1 MPFHGRALSEA
12 ALGWGE
18 ANLLEGW
25 LRDQQLERSGRRRF
39 LLASGGL
46 GVFLLAAVSL
56 FPAVI
61 FNSLAAQGAA
71 KKELSALAAG
81 SSQAKADRAELE
93 SLRAQAIL
101 FGKTRLDTIST
112 LNRLVAVMNA
122 KSPNV
127 VILQAR
133 LATEAGQLKIS
144 GKAEAST
151 LVEANAFIGGIEEK
165 NPGAQALLVTAQQS
179 TVLGP
184 VGVGFDFI
192 VQQKTGDQP

>member
-1 MPFHGRALSEA
+1 MPFHGRASSEA

-25 LRDQQLERSGRRRF
+25 LQDKRQEKSEKRRF
-39 LLASGGL
+39 LLAAGGL
-46 GVFLLAAVSL
+46 GLVLLAASAV

-61 FNSLAAQGAA
+61 FNSLGAQAAAR
-71 KKELSALAAG
+71 KELSNLAAG
-81 SSQAKADRAELE
+81 SSRAKQERAELD
-93 SLRAQAIL
+93 SLRDQALL

-133 LATEAGQLKIS
+133 LTTEGGQLKIS
-144 GKAEAST
+144 GRAEAST
-151 LVEANAFIGGIEEK
+151 LAEANAFIGGIEEK
-165 NPGAQALLVTAQQS
+165 SPGAQALLVTAQQS
-179 TVLGP
+179 TALGP

-192 VQQKTGDQP
+192 VQQKAGDQS